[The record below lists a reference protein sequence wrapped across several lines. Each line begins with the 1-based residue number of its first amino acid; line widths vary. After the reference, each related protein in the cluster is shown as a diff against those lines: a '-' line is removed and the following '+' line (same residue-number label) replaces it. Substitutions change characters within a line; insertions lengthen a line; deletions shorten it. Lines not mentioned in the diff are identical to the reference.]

1 MLIGKYW
8 LLPGGRVVDV
18 TTSEHAIY
26 ARKLML
32 RLADGDNS
40 INGRN
45 MCLSLTA
52 AEIETYRRRG
62 ISEDV
67 LNFLSADSHCTD
79 PRVFVI
85 NAWGWVRGRF
95 VELKSPGFWVRRID
109 DDALRTI
116 REATD
121 FWSAQKQITE
131 FDMVDVTE
139 LATADC
145 YQISVSRLRDPKI
158 CAAQLLEKA
167 FRKPDLID
175 LR

>member
-8 LLPGGRVVDV
+8 LLPGGKVVDV

-32 RLADGDNS
+32 RLPDADHS

-45 MCLSLTA
+45 MCSPLSG
-52 AEIETYRRRG
+52 AEIEAHRRLG
-62 ISEDV
+62 IPEDV
-67 LNFLSADSHCTD
+67 LNFLSADSRCTD

-95 VELKSPGFWVRRID
+95 IELRSPGFWLRRINEES
-109 DDALRTI
+109 LKTI
-116 REATD
+116 REASD
-121 FWSAQKQITE
+121 FWSVQKQLTE

-139 LATADC
+139 LATSDC
-145 YQISVSRLRDPKI
+145 YEISVSRLRDDKI
-158 CAAQLLEKA
+158 SAAKLLETA

-175 LR
+175 RE